1 MELTIKRQGGDTMN
15 RIEIIA
21 TFGMLEKLLENDMK
35 DEALDVVKRTLKAAE
50 GKDAEK
56 RDG

>member
-1 MELTIKRQGGDTMN
+1 MNKMN
-15 RIEIIA
+15 RKKLIA
-21 TFGMLEKLLENDMK
+21 TFGMLEKLLENNMIE
-35 DEALDVVKRTLKAAE
+35 EALEVIRRTLNTAE

>member
-1 MELTIKRQGGDTMN
+1 MN
-15 RIEIIA
+15 RKKLIA
-21 TFGMLEKLLENDMK
+21 TFGMLEKLLENDMNK
-35 DEALDVVKRTLKAAE
+35 EALEVVKRTLKAAE

>member
-1 MELTIKRQGGDTMN
+1 VN

-21 TFGMLEKLLENDMK
+21 TFGLLEKLLEKGMF
-35 DEALDVVKRTLKAAE
+35 DEALEVVRRTLKVAE

-56 RDG
+56 RED